1 MPSSGSSSVRSAGSL
16 SPSILS
22 AISPSNLLPFDSPND
37 EQKSNHRIS
46 NTSINE
52 KRQSTS
58 SALNLFIGDKILS
71 LYGSTTQVDTN
82 NNQSAMINLNIP
94 EQSCSSLQFD
104 CRDIDPRD
112 PIFIWNFVFYP
123 DVSIS
128 PFVKR
133 GDIKTL
139 LERRV
144 SLYSR

>member
-1 MPSSGSSSVRSAGSL
+1 M
-16 SPSILS
+16 
-22 AISPSNLLPFDSPND
+22 
-37 EQKSNHRIS
+37 K
-46 NTSINE
+46 E

-71 LYGSTTQVDTN
+71 LYGSTSTQVDAN
-82 NNQSAMINLNIP
+82 NNQPAMTNLNLHG
-94 EQSCSSLQFD
+94 QHCTSSSSQFD
-104 CRDIDPRD
+104 SRDIDPRD

-133 GDIKTL
+133 GDIKVL